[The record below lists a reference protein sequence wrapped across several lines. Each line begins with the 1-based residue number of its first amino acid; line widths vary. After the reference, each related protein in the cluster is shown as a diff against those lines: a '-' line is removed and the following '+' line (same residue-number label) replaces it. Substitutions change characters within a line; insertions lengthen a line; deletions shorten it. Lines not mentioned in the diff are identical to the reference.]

1 MKSKE
6 YLEHICKICDNES
19 CPYIHYENSR
29 CSYYGFIKQDL
40 EDYLI
45 IREIED
51 NVRAG
56 KKVIFNDNKY
66 YACEF
71 ILAEKGTIRHLTIS
85 NRKFKIILR
94 FEDYKKHWRFE
105 E

>member
-1 MKSKE
+1 MTSKE
-6 YLEHICKICDNES
+6 CFLKVLHLLNYEQVDECDKNDYLRIIRE
-19 CPYIHYENSR
+19 
-29 CSYYGFIKQDL
+29 DL
-40 EDYLI
+40 EDYSI

-56 KKVIFNDNKY
+56 KKVILNDNKY

-71 ILAEKGTIRHLTIS
+71 ILAEEGTIRHLTIS
-85 NRKFKIILR
+85 NRKYKKILR